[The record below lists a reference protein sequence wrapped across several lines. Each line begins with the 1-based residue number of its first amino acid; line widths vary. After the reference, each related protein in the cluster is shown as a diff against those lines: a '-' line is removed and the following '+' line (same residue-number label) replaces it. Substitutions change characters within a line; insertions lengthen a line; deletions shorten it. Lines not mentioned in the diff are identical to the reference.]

1 MNYNSPYPSLILREG
16 TNLDSRFR
24 GNDTEYRIVFSQLVK
39 NRLISVKPEC
49 VYNLNARVIPREV

>member
-39 NRLISVKPEC
+39 N
-49 VYNLNARVIPREV
+49 